1 MIPNVPKW
9 AIYAGGAVAL
19 YLVYRAV
26 TDPEKLGASIGGG
39 AVSAAGGVVK
49 GVGAGV
55 KGAIDG
61 VVQGISGDDS
71 ATLGTGIYDMVQWV
85 KGKFGAKTG
94 SEIATATPPYVPKS
108 TGASSLSDWLAG
120 RQADS
125 PINEGGTF
133 AEGAGMMAGTMGGSL
148 GSSWRFGG

>member
-1 MIPNVPKW
+1 MIPAVQKW
-9 AIYAGGAVAL
+9 AIYAGGAVAI
-19 YLVYRAV
+19 YLAWRAI

-71 ATLGTGIYDMVQWV
+71 ATLGTGIYDAVQWI
-85 KGKFGAKTG
+85 KGKLGAKTDND
-94 SEIATATPPYVPKS
+94 IATSTPPYVPAQKTNIS
-108 TGASSLSDWLAG
+108 ELEAWLQQ
-120 RQADS
+120 RQAGS
-125 PINEGGTF
+125 PINSGGTF
-133 AEGAGMMAGTMGGSL
+133 AELAGGG
-148 GSSWRFGG
+148 F

>member
-1 MIPNVPKW
+1 MIQNIPKW

-61 VVQGISGDDS
+61 AVQGITGDDS
-71 ATLGTGIYDMVQWV
+71 ATLGTGIYDAVQWI
-85 KGKFGAKTG
+85 KGKFGMQTDADMLK
-94 SEIATATPPYVPKS
+94 TPPYVPKS
-108 TGASSLSDWLAG
+108 PGASSLSDWLEL
-120 RQADS
+120 RQAGS
-125 PINEGGTF
+125 PVNEGGTF

-148 GSSWRFGG
+148 GNNWRFGE

>member
-1 MIPNVPKW
+1 MTIPNVPKW
-9 AIYAGGAVAL
+9 AIYTGGAVAL

-61 VVQGISGDDS
+61 IVKGISGEDS
-71 ATLGTGIYDMVQWV
+71 ATLGTGIYDAVQWI
-85 KGKFGAKTG
+85 KGKFGMQNDADLLK
-94 SEIATATPPYVPKS
+94 TPPYVPAQKTNVS
-108 TGASSLSDWLAG
+108 ELEAWLKQTQVGSL
-120 RQADS
+120 
-125 PINEGGTF
+125 INSGGTF
-133 AEGAGMMAGTMGGSL
+133 AEIAGGG
-148 GSSWRFGG
+148 F